1 MKYYNLI
8 FIISSFIFL
17 QACSIKES
25 NRIADAIFGPDG
37 AFENIQKD
45 LAIYDSLG
53 QDYTSNSS
61 DNDWD
66 WDYQPGNNQWV
77 CRGVDTGQYAEL
89 ENCAYDVIDDD
100 RWPS

>member
-1 MKYYNLI
+1 MKFFNLI
-8 FIISSFIFL
+8 FIITSFIFL

-25 NRIADAIFGPDG
+25 NRIADAIFAPGG
-37 AFENIQKD
+37 ALETYQKT
-45 LAIYDSLG
+45 LADFDSLG
-53 QDYTSNSS
+53 KDYNSNSS

-77 CRGVDTGQYAEL
+77 CRGINTGQYSAV
-89 ENCAYDVIDDD
+89 ENCTYDVIDDD